1 MKKVGSVFIIC
12 LGLILLLNL
21 TTFASISSNERDAL
35 IALYNSTSGANWT
48 ENSGWLGAAGTECDW
63 YGVYCDGDGDYVH
76 EIDLYSNN
84 LTGTIPADI
93 GNLTNLD
100 YLDLGAN
107 QLAGA
112 IPTQIKNLANL
123 TILWLE
129 DNELTGT
136 IPVEIGNLTNLEALA
151 LYSNNFTGI
160 IPAEISNLTNLFI
173 LDLGGN
179 NLTGSI
185 PEGIGSLA
193 YLTDLWLDSNQ
204 LTGPIPS
211 QIGNLINLEYL
222 WLESNQLT
230 GPIPSQ
236 IGNLINLEYLQLDS
250 NQITGTIPAELMN
263 LVSLYDD
270 FGLDLCGNN
279 LYTSSAILR
288 DFLNQY
294 QVGGDWESCQDAF
307 NDTDGDGFTDAEEVL
322 CGSDPADSASKCIG
336 LSWLMLLLGD

>member
-136 IPVEIGNLTNLEALA
+136 IPVEIGNLTNLETLA

-193 YLTDLWLDSNQ
+193 YLTDLW
-204 LTGPIPS
+204 
-211 QIGNLINLEYL
+211 
-222 WLESNQLT
+222 
-230 GPIPSQ
+230 
-236 IGNLINLEYLQLDS
+236 LDS

>member
-204 LTGPIPS
+204 
-211 QIGNLINLEYL
+211 
-222 WLESNQLT
+222 
-230 GPIPSQ
+230 
-236 IGNLINLEYLQLDS
+236 
-250 NQITGTIPAELMN
+250 ITGTIPAELMN

-322 CGSDPADSASKCIG
+322 CGSDPADSASKCNIG
-336 LSWLMLLLGD
+336 LPWLMLLLDD